1 MGEQHFLTLCIGFQR
16 TIRTYNQLSLNT
28 AIKAYQ
34 NNHDKF
40 VIMLEVRKTFQNLI
54 WIWEFMQ
61 PWWCIKSNAK
71 IKHHFT
77 PWNLSFILNL
87 NTLAIKYKK
96 CLQNYYMQKY
106 PLSDIPALAVNTL
119 HILEIN
125 KKHEWK
131 DTTSDPMC
139 PYASF
144 LLNHRKPEKLSRSLP
159 RHKRAVFSLI
169 LLPHHHLFLRKTTKN
184 LSISK
189 RCSVSVYWICVV
201 RFWQQGATGE
211 AFLRSCCRLPS
222 FQ

>member
-87 NTLAIKYKK
+87 DTLAIKYKK
-96 CLQNYYMQKY
+96 YLQNYYMQKY

-169 LLPHHHLFLRKTTKN
+169 LLPPPSPLSPKN
-184 LSISK
+184 YQKSLNKQEMFCKCILDLCGKILAARGYRGGFSEK
-189 RCSVSVYWICVV
+189 
-201 RFWQQGATGE
+201 
-211 AFLRSCCRLPS
+211 LL
-222 FQ
+222 